1 MFFRAETLP
10 FLHGHAHAGMVIGA
24 QNILDKT
31 FDALLDAVAN
41 NPSYSI
47 LVVGY
52 SLGKSFNKAPIKSD
66 EGVKWFFEL
75 TNCMLC
81 GKLQCIQCMSLTL
94 KFQSFFQR

>member
-1 MFFRAETLP
+1 MFLRAETLP

-24 QNILDKT
+24 QNILNKT

-52 SLGKSFNKAPIKSD
+52 SLGKSNKILWKLWNDSYDKLFAIFPH
-66 EGVKWFFEL
+66 
-75 TNCMLC
+75 TNPSM
-81 GKLQCIQCMSLTL
+81 IQCHL
-94 KFQSFFQR
+94 